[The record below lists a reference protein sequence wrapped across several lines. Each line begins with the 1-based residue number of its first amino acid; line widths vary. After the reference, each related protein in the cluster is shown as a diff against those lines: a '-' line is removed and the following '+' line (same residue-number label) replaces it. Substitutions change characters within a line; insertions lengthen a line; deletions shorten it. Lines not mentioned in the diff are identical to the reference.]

1 MEAAL
6 LQVYA
11 PRDPVAEAIR
21 GEISVRQLRVMVEH
35 LPAGS
40 AYERA
45 TRGPWTDSERLQL
58 SIESRLRDVLSQLAY
73 MAAAFKSAYKVS
85 GEPADPTYMHEPL
98 VLSDDQSA
106 VDAESRA
113 LEAAELDAVIHRA

>member
-11 PRDPVAEAIR
+11 PRDPLAEAIR
-21 GEISVRQLRVMVEH
+21 GEISVRQLRLMVQH

-45 TRGPWTDSERLQL
+45 TRGPWTDSERLL
-58 SIESRLRDVLSQLAY
+58 LAVESRLRDAHTQLAY
-73 MAAAFKSAYKVS
+73 IGGVLKAAHKVS
-85 GEPADPTYMHEPL
+85 GSPADVVYMSEPL
-98 VLSDDQSA
+98 VMSDDQGVS
-106 VDAESRA
+106 DEESRA
-113 LEAAELDAVIHRA
+113 LEAAELDAIMYRA

>member
-6 LQVYA
+6 MQVYA

-21 GEISVRQLRVMVEH
+21 GEISVRQLRVMVQH

-58 SIESRLRDVLSQLAY
+58 ATESRLRDVLAQLTYLAG
-73 MAAAFKSAYKVS
+73 AFKSAYRVS
-85 GEPADPTYMHEPL
+85 GSPSDATYLQEPL
-98 VLSDDQSA
+98 VMSEDQGA
-106 VDAESRA
+106 VDTESRA
-113 LEAAELDAVIHRA
+113 LEAAELDALMHRA